1 MPTTDR
7 HIIRRGLGILKM
19 SIRLQPKAFSAGLAG
34 SALYAGMTVAEAFV
48 LGRVTDEVIVPAIR
62 RGSITTAALVAAV
75 AAIMAVALLKAIGI
89 IGRRAGAF
97 LMQYRLQADFRRRVT
112 EQYQKLSMEWHR
124 GHSTGS
130 LLSNANS
137 DVEAMFWLIA
147 PLPLSCGVL
156 FMVLIT
162 FVLLIATDP
171 ILTVIGVLLIPT
183 IATLSHFYNRRAEAL
198 AMRAQEMRAQ
208 VSGVA
213 HESFD
218 GALVVKTLGLE
229 EEETERFAE
238 RSEELRDELIGLGS
252 VRAIFDPILEAL
264 PNIAVIGILVAGTF
278 RIDSGD
284 LTTGELVQFAYLFTQ
299 LAFPI
304 RAVGWILGD
313 MPRAVI
319 GWDRVKRILSATDEL
334 SYGEASLNGSGKPA
348 QVDVRKVSY
357 SYEDDEDDNVIHD
370 VDFDVTPGRTI
381 ALVGPTG
388 SGKSTITDLLVRL
401 ADPHDGMIN
410 IDDADLRGLRRGVLP
425 ANIAIVFQESFLFDD
440 TVRGNITLGA
450 EDGEAEVREAAQL
463 AQADAFVSKLPQ
475 GYDTIVGER
484 GTTLSG
490 GQRQRVALARALVR
504 RPRLLIMDDATSSV
518 DPTVEQAILRGLQ
531 AAALPSTVVI
541 VAYRRATIAL
551 ADEVLFL
558 NRGTIEARGTHEELA
573 RSNAAY
579 FRLVSA
585 YDGPQEVSV

>member
-1 MPTTDR
+1 
-7 HIIRRGLGILKM
+7 
-19 SIRLQPKAFSAGLAG
+19 
-34 SALYAGMTVAEAFV
+34 
-48 LGRVTDEVIVPAIR
+48 
-62 RGSITTAALVAAV
+62 
-75 AAIMAVALLKAIGI
+75 
-89 IGRRAGAF
+89 
-97 LMQYRLQADFRRRVT
+97 
-112 EQYQKLSMEWHR
+112 MEWHR

-484 GTTLSG
+484 GAG
-490 GQRQRVALARALVR
+490 GAGPGARQTAAPADHGRRHVERRPDRRTGDLARTPGRRVALDRGHRRLPARDHCSGRRGPLPQPGHHRGARHARRVGAL
-504 RPRLLIMDDATSSV
+504 
-518 DPTVEQAILRGLQ
+518 
-531 AAALPSTVVI
+531 
-541 VAYRRATIAL
+541 
-551 ADEVLFL
+551 
-558 NRGTIEARGTHEELA
+558 
-573 RSNAAY
+573 
-579 FRLVSA
+579 
-585 YDGPQEVSV
+585 

>member
-1 MPTTDR
+1 
-7 HIIRRGLGILKM
+7 
-19 SIRLQPKAFSAGLAG
+19 
-34 SALYAGMTVAEAFV
+34 
-48 LGRVTDEVIVPAIR
+48 
-62 RGSITTAALVAAV
+62 
-75 AAIMAVALLKAIGI
+75 
-89 IGRRAGAF
+89 
-97 LMQYRLQADFRRRVT
+97 
-112 EQYQKLSMEWHR
+112 
-124 GHSTGS
+124 
-130 LLSNANS
+130 
-137 DVEAMFWLIA
+137 
-147 PLPLSCGVL
+147 
-156 FMVLIT
+156 MVLIT

-198 AMRAQEMRAQ
+198 ATRAQEMRAQ

-475 GYDTIVGER
+475 GYDTLVGER